1 MEIRLLRLP
10 ALVALL
16 VIILA
21 AAAPAA
27 TGLATAPTPRQIRA
41 AVRNA
46 EHSKDLW
53 ATVNICNTKNHPNTI
68 GIRGQMPTLGFATK
82 LRMRF
87 RVEYWTGKAF
97 TPVPGVS
104 KAITLGPAV
113 HGVYQAGVRFPF
125 APSAQAGLLRG
136 SVSFEWRLGSRRVA
150 QVTRST
156 RKGHP
161 DADFGDPKRFS
172 SGVCVIP

>member
-16 VIILA
+16 VIMLA
-21 AAAPAA
+21 AAPPSPASS
-27 TGLATAPTPRQIRA
+27 TSAPTPRQIRD

-46 EHSKDLW
+46 EHSKKLW
-53 ATVNICNTKNHPNTI
+53 ATVNICSTKNHPNTI

-87 RVEYWTGKAF
+87 RVEYRSGKVF
-97 TPVPGVS
+97 TPAPGLS
-104 KAITLGPAV
+104 KTVTLGPAV
-113 HGVYQAGVRFPF
+113 HGVYQAGVGFPLT
-125 APSAQAGLLRG
+125 PHAGLLRG
-136 SVSFEWRLGSRRVA
+136 SVSFEWRLGNRRVG

-161 DADFGDPKRFS
+161 DADFGVPKHFS
-172 SGVCVIP
+172 SGLCRIP

>member
-21 AAAPAA
+21 AAAPAPA
-27 TGLATAPTPRQIRA
+27 SSTTAPTPRQIRT

-46 EHSKDLW
+46 ERSKDLW

-82 LRMRF
+82 LRVQF
-87 RVEYWTGKAF
+87 RVQYWSGKAF
-97 TPVPGVS
+97 TPVRGLS
-104 KAITLGPAV
+104 KTITLGPAV

-125 APSAQAGLLRG
+125 ALSPQAELLRG

-150 QVTRST
+150 RVVRST

-161 DADFGDPKRFS
+161 DADFGDPKRFT

>member
-21 AAAPAA
+21 AAPAPASS
-27 TGLATAPTPRQIRA
+27 TPAPTPRQIRT

-46 EHSKDLW
+46 ERSNNLW
-53 ATVNICNTKNHPNTI
+53 ATVIICHTKNHPNTI

-82 LRMRF
+82 LRMQF
-87 RVEYWTGKAF
+87 RVQYWTGKAF
-97 TPVPGVS
+97 TPVRGVS
-104 KAITLGPAV
+104 KTITLGPAV

-125 APSAQAGLLRG
+125 APSPQAELLRG
-136 SVSFEWRLGSRRVA
+136 SVSLEWRMGSTRVA
-150 QVTRST
+150 RVTRST

-161 DADFGDPKRFS
+161 DADFGDPERFS

>member
-21 AAAPAA
+21 AAAPASL
-27 TGLATAPTPRQIRA
+27 TSAPTPRQIRA

-46 EHSKDLW
+46 EHSQNLW
-53 ATVNICNTKNHPNTI
+53 ATVNICNTRNHPNTI

-82 LRMRF
+82 LRMQF
-87 RVEYWTGKAF
+87 RVEYWSGKAF

-104 KAITLGPAV
+104 KTITLGPAV

-125 APSAQAGLLRG
+125 APQAGLLRG

-150 QVTRST
+150 HVTRST